1 MIMSAGDASMR
12 KYKPKNNIFPTEDT
26 TEEIQLCL
34 NCKKEKC
41 TGTKRCLMNQAKRKQ
56 DQQLIGESYD

>member
-1 MIMSAGDASMR
+1 MR

-56 DQQLIGESYD
+56 NKINN